1 MNVALLAERGMEGE
15 DTGAMNRGWPCRRPG
30 RTTRWGT
37 GTTYDRLKP
46 RVEVWGTTVR
56 LIKKSRG
63 HEVCC
68 HGVAV
73 SGQGETV
80 GSICRNGE
88 LADGKKDER
97 TNERTNRRRSTKTT
111 IDAIDRPTRVQQTG
125 HSEQSWRRVMTLS
138 GIVKIGVGSGFPE
151 RPPRWLG
158 KGKRRRQTDGCESRV
173 RQRCVRSGNV
183 LSKCCRWD
191 YFGGVLHRT
200 RETGDRAALPAP

>member
-1 MNVALLAERGMEGE
+1 MNVALLTERGMEGE

-68 HGVAV
+68 HGVAG
-73 SGQGETV
+73 SRQGETV
-80 GSICRNGE
+80 GSIRRNGE
-88 LADGKKDER
+88 LEDGDDEGR

-111 IDAIDRPTRVQQTG
+111 IDAIDRPTGVQQTG
-125 HSEQSWRRVMTLS
+125 HSEQKLANRDDAKAEL
-138 GIVKIGVGSGFPE
+138 
-151 RPPRWLG
+151 
-158 KGKRRRQTDGCESRV
+158 
-173 RQRCVRSGNV
+173 
-183 LSKCCRWD
+183 
-191 YFGGVLHRT
+191 
-200 RETGDRAALPAP
+200 